1 MDPTRDAF
9 ETTSAVYKK
18 RCVWARLVC
27 VVMSEFFRHDSA
39 GKDMHYSLLCMHAS
53 LCGPK
58 PRSGAWRE
66 RSLGIEIEKEAP
78 KWKEAIC
85 ELMVPKHV
93 LILLRNGILFQ
104 RRQSC
109 QVLFFSSKTIEGTK
123 FCKTFFEKESYGYGM
138 FDRKS
143 QRKPES
149 RKKNMRAIFF
159 GVLTCDHML
168 WKLCMQP

>member
-1 MDPTRDAF
+1 M
-9 ETTSAVYKK
+9 
-18 RCVWARLVC
+18 
-27 VVMSEFFRHDSA
+27 HDSA
-39 GKDMHYSLLCMHAS
+39 GKDMHYGLLCMHAS

-85 ELMVPKHV
+85 ELMVPKHAF
-93 LILLRNGILFQ
+93 ILLFQ

-109 QVLFFSSKTIEGTK
+109 QVLFSSSKTIKGTK
-123 FCKTFFEKESYGYGM
+123 FCKTFFEKESCGYGM

-149 RKKNMRAIFF
+149 IKKHAGHLLQRTYM
-159 GVLTCDHML
+159 
-168 WKLCMQP
+168 